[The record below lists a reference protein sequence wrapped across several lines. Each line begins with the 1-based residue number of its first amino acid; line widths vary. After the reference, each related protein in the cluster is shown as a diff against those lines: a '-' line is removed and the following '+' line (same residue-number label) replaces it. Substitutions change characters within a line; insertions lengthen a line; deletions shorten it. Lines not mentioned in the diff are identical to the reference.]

1 MLPPLA
7 EYRQREWIGPGMS
20 LSICLRALIA
30 FLALPGEVAGVV
42 PGAVMAE
49 VLRERV
55 IERR

>member
-1 MLPPLA
+1 
-7 EYRQREWIGPGMS
+7 MS